1 VGEIIDVEFGA
12 GRRER
17 WCRRCDEP
25 FPEGT
30 ALCPRCGGDLVLAA
44 RHRAEVEAAARRTVR
59 ALMLTVVGVVAL
71 VGALVLWLALRSG
84 AKG

>member
-1 VGEIIDVEFGA
+1 VGKIIDVEFGA
-12 GRRER
+12 GHRER

-44 RHRAEVEAAARRTVR
+44 RHRAEVESATRRAARAFTV
-59 ALMLTVVGVVAL
+59 TVLGGVAL
-71 VGALVLWLALRSG
+71 FGALVLWLILR
-84 AKG
+84 